1 MALVRKQFGASVCAG
16 PGRLRLAAWAVAAA
30 VLMLAVLVQ
39 GGSVRPAAAQS
50 IGSGDPIMEIRIEGS
65 QRIEPD
71 TVRSYM
77 AINPGDPF
85 DARAID
91 RALKNLF
98 ATGLFADVNFRRE
111 GNALVVQ
118 VAENPIINRIAFEG
132 NDKLEDEE
140 LQNEIQL
147 RPRVVYTQGRVQSDV
162 KRLLDL
168 YRRNGRFAAAVE
180 PKIIKL
186 DQNRV
191 DLVFEITEGEDTG
204 VERIDFVGNKIFSDS
219 DLRDV
224 VITRESA
231 WFRFLTS
238 SDTYDP
244 DRLTVDKEALRKY
257 YLSEG
262 YADFRVLSAVA
273 ELSPDQEAFFI
284 TFTVEEGERYKFGKI
299 DIKAT
304 LKDLDP
310 ASVWGDVLTFEGD
323 WYNADLVDKSVQAI
337 ANRVGTLGYAF
348 VDVRPRIDRDTEN
361 RVLNLTY
368 DIQEGPKVYVERI
381 DIVGNVRTQDKVIR
395 REFRLA
401 EGDAFSTAKLR
412 RTEQRLRNLT
422 FFESVDIQTTP
433 GSAPD
438 KTIIKVKVAEKST
451 GELNFGA
458 GFSTADGPLGSIG
471 VRERNLLGKGQ
482 DLRLNFTISGKRS
495 QLDLSFTDPYFLDK
509 DVSAGFDLFHRRFN
523 DVRGDSYDLQQ
534 TGAGLRMGY
543 ELSEYTRQTL
553 SYRLSVDKVHDL
565 DDDISEAIRDEKG
578 YTIRSSIGSTITYD
592 RRDDP
597 FDPRDG
603 YYASLSNTFI
613 GLGGDV
619 YNLQSQVR
627 GGYFYP
633 LNDDVSIGIAGG
645 VGYIS
650 GIFGDHVR
658 VTDAWTLGGGNL
670 RGFESSG
677 VGPRDADTNDSLG
690 GQFIFDGTLQATFPI
705 GLPEEFQIRGRAFT
719 DFGTLTGTDLDN
731 NDVNVDDDAS
741 LRVSVGGG
749 LTWVSPFG
757 PIAVDLAYPIMKED
771 YDNTEWFRFSV
782 GTSF

>member
-1 MALVRKQFGASVCAG
+1 MALVRKLFVARC
-16 PGRLRLAAWAVAAA
+16 LRLVVMAAALALLAVAPG
-30 VLMLAVLVQ
+30 V
-39 GGSVRPAAAQS
+39 VRPVLAQS

-77 AINPGDPF
+77 SINPGDPF

-191 DLVFEITEGEDTG
+191 DLVFEITEGDNTG
-204 VERIDFVGNKIFSDS
+204 IERIDFVGNKIFSDS

-231 WFRFLTS
+231 WYRFLTS
-238 SDTYDP
+238 ADTYDP

-262 YADFRVLSAVA
+262 YADFRVVSAVA

-299 DIKAT
+299 DIKTT

-323 WYNADLVDKSVQAI
+323 WYNANLVDKSVQAI
-337 ANRVGTLGYAF
+337 ANRVGSLGYAF

-482 DLRLNFTISGKRS
+482 DIRLNFTISGKRS

-509 DVSAGFDLFHRRFN
+509 EVSAGFDLFHRRFN
-523 DVRGDSYDLQQ
+523 NVRGDSYDLQQ

-543 ELSEYTRQTL
+543 ELTEYTRHSL
-553 SYRLSVDKVHDL
+553 NYRLSVDKIHDL

-578 YTIRSSIGSTITYD
+578 YTIRSSIGSTLMYD

-603 YYASLSNTFI
+603 YYLSMTNTFI
-613 GLGGDV
+613 GVGGDV
-619 YNLQSQVR
+619 YNLQNQIR

-633 LNDDVSIGIAGG
+633 ITDDVSIGLAGG
-645 VGYIS
+645 VGYIF
-650 GIFGDHVR
+650 GIGDHVR
-658 VTDAWTLGGGNL
+658 VTDSFSLGGSNL

-705 GLPEEFQIRGRAFT
+705 GLPEEFQVRGRAFT
-719 DFGTLTGTDLDN
+719 DFGTLTGTDLN
-731 NDVNVDDDAS
+731 NSDVNVDDDAS

-757 PIAVDLAYPIMKED
+757 PIAVDLAYPLLKED

>member
-1 MALVRKQFGASVCAG
+1 MALVRKLFVTRC
-16 PGRLRLAAWAVAAA
+16 LRLVVMAAA
-30 VLMLAVLVQ
+30 LLLLAGAPGVI
-39 GGSVRPAAAQS
+39 RPALAQS

-98 ATGLFADVNFRRE
+98 ATGLFADVNFRRD
-111 GNALVVQ
+111 GNSLVVQ

-147 RPRVVYTQGRVQSDV
+147 RPRVVYTQARVQADV

-204 VERIDFVGNKIFSDS
+204 IERIDFVGNKIFDDS

-224 VITRESA
+224 IITRESA

-238 SDTYDP
+238 NDSYDP
-244 DRLTVDKEALRKY
+244 DRLTVDKETLRKY
-257 YLSEG
+257 YLAEG
-262 YADFRVLSAVA
+262 YADFRVVSAVA

-299 DIKAT
+299 DIKST

-310 ASVWGDVLTFEGD
+310 AAVWGDVLTFEGD

-337 ANRVGTLGYAF
+337 SDRVGSLGYAF
-348 VDVRPRIDRDTEN
+348 VDVRPRIDRDPEN
-361 RVLNLTY
+361 KILNLTY

-381 DIVGNVRTQDKVIR
+381 DITGNVRTQDKVIR

-401 EGDAFSTAKLR
+401 EGDAFSTAKMR

-458 GFSTADGPLGSIG
+458 GFSTADGPLGTIG

-482 DLRLNFTISGKRS
+482 DLRLNFTLSGKRS
-495 QLDLSFTDPYFLDK
+495 QVDLSFTDPYFLDK
-509 DVSAGFDLFHRRFN
+509 ELSAGFDLFHRRFT

-534 TGAGLRMGY
+534 TGAGVRLGY

-578 YTIRSSIGSTITYD
+578 YTVRSSVGSTIMYD
-592 RRDDP
+592 RRDNP
-597 FDPRDG
+597 MDPRDG
-603 YYASLSNTFI
+603 YYASISNTFI

-633 LNDDVSIGIAGG
+633 VTDDVSIGVAGG
-645 VGYIS
+645 VGYIQ

-658 VTDAWTLGGGNL
+658 VTDAWTLGGSNL

-677 VGPRDADTNDSLG
+677 VGPRDADTDDSLG
-690 GQFIFDGTLQATFPI
+690 GQFIFDGTVQATFPI

-731 NDVNVDDDAS
+731 NDVDVDDDAS
-741 LRVSVGGG
+741 LRMSAGVG

-757 PIAVDLAYPIMKED
+757 PIAIDVAYPVMRED
-771 YDNTEWFRFSV
+771 YDNREWFRFSV